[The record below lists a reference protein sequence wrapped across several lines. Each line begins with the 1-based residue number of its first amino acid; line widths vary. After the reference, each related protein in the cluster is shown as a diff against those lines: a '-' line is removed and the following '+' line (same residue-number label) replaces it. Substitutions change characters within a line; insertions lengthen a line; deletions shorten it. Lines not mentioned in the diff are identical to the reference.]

1 MPRSPNQSSEGF
13 FIHHI
18 AGKTLRCMKTYLE
31 GAANGS
37 RLFPASKM
45 TKRRAVITGIGPIT
59 CIGIGREDFWRGIR
73 AEKSGIQ
80 TISSFDTAEFNAH
93 CGGEI
98 PDWTPEDYFPPHR
111 LKRLDRYAQF
121 AVASAKMAL
130 DDAGLPYSQSTP
142 QHRVGVSFGTAL
154 GGVANAEYQHAH
166 FLKKGTR
173 GVNQTLALQVFGGS
187 AHSNIAIEF
196 GFRGV
201 GTTNSNSCA
210 SGTIAVGEAL
220 RYIRDDFA
228 DVIVAGGAEAPLS
241 PLTFGAFAIIKT
253 MSQWTGDPALACRP
267 FDLKRDG
274 FVMGEGAASLVIEEL
289 EHAKRRGARIF
300 AEVLGYSLNNDA
312 FHMTSPLPGGE
323 SCIRAMRDALADAQ
337 LAPEQIDYINA
348 HASSTQLNDSTE
360 TMAIKQV
367 FGDRA
372 STLPVS
378 GTKAYTGASAGSDGR
393 DGSGDLC
400 ARHRA
405 KMDSANIE
413 SQRSRSRLRSRC
425 CSAPRP
431 AGRVELHPEQ
441 FVRLRWNQRL
451 LDSRAGVTC
460 MRGQPPR
467 RHGCRWIGLPRTMI
481 SSASRC
487 CGTHY

>member
-1 MPRSPNQSSEGF
+1 
-13 FIHHI
+13 
-18 AGKTLRCMKTYLE
+18 MKE
-31 GAANGS
+31 
-37 RLFPASKM
+37 
-45 TKRRAVITGIGPIT
+45 RRAVITGIGPIT
-59 CIGIGREDFWRGIR
+59 SIGTGRESFWRGIR

-80 TISSFDTAEFNAH
+80 TISSFDSSEFNAH

-98 PDWTPEDYFPPHR
+98 PDWRPEDYFPPHR

-121 AVASAKMAL
+121 AVASARMAL
-130 DDAGLPYSQSTP
+130 DDSGLPYSPQTP
-142 QHRVGVSFGTAL
+142 QHRIGVSFGTAL
-154 GGVANAEYQHAH
+154 GGVANAEYQHIH
-166 FLKKGTR
+166 YLKKGTR

-228 DVIVAGGAEAPLS
+228 DVILAGGAEAPLS

-253 MSQWTGDPALACRP
+253 MSQWAGDPALACRP

-274 FVMGEGAASLVIEEL
+274 FVIGEGATSLVVEEL
-289 EHAKRRGARIF
+289 EHAQRRGAHIF

-312 FHMTSPLPGGE
+312 FHMTSPLPSGE
-323 SCIRAMRDALADAQ
+323 SCIRAMRDALADAE
-337 LAPEQIDYINA
+337 LEPTQIDYVNA

-367 FGDRA
+367 FGERV

-378 GTKAYTGASAGSDGR
+378 GTKPYTAHPLGATGAMETAICALALEERWIPPTLNHSEPDPACNLDVVPNHGRSAKLNYILSNSFGFG
-393 DGSGDLC
+393 GINACL
-400 ARHRA
+400 
-405 KMDSANIE
+405 I
-413 SQRSRSRLRSRC
+413 L
-425 CSAPRP
+425 
-431 AGRVELHPEQ
+431 GRV
-441 FVRLRWNQRL
+441 
-451 LDSRAGVTC
+451 
-460 MRGQPPR
+460 
-467 RHGCRWIGLPRTMI
+467 
-481 SSASRC
+481 
-487 CGTHY
+487 

>member
-1 MPRSPNQSSEGF
+1 M
-13 FIHHI
+13 
-18 AGKTLRCMKTYLE
+18 
-31 GAANGS
+31 S
-37 RLFPASKM
+37 R
-45 TKRRAVITGIGPIT
+45 RRAVITGIGPIT
-59 CIGIGREDFWRGIR
+59 CIGTGREHFWRGLR

-80 TISSFDTAEFNAH
+80 RISSFDTDEFNAH

-98 PDWTPEDYFPPHR
+98 PDWVPENYFPPHR

-130 DDAGLPYSQSTP
+130 DDAGLPYSQQTP

-210 SGTIAVGEAL
+210 SGTVAVGEAL

-241 PLTFGAFAIIKT
+241 PLTFGAFSIIKT

-289 EHAKRRGARIF
+289 EHARKRGAHIF

-312 FHMTSPLPGGE
+312 FHMTSPLPTGE
-323 SCIRAMRDALADAQ
+323 ACIRAIRDALADAR
-337 LAPEQIDYINA
+337 LALEQIDYINA

-367 FGDRA
+367 FGERA
-372 STLPVS
+372 STLPVT
-378 GTKAYTGASAGSDGR
+378 GTKAYTAHPLGATGAIEAAICALAIDQKWIPPTLNRDDPDPACALDVVPHHGR
-393 DGSGDLC
+393 DAGLNYVLSNSFGFGGINSCVILGKVSG
-400 ARHRA
+400 
-405 KMDSANIE
+405 
-413 SQRSRSRLRSRC
+413 
-425 CSAPRP
+425 
-431 AGRVELHPEQ
+431 
-441 FVRLRWNQRL
+441 
-451 LDSRAGVTC
+451 
-460 MRGQPPR
+460 
-467 RHGCRWIGLPRTMI
+467 
-481 SSASRC
+481 
-487 CGTHY
+487 